1 VPRRDSAQC
10 GWFDL
15 AATARAVLDRF
26 ARRSVGHAI
35 ATVALKAEDA
45 PRVRIRN
52 AGSGLLVADAL
63 LLESQAR
70 WNDGSAVTSVTL
82 DPMDAIVLHRTSG
95 GCP

>member
-1 VPRRDSAQC
+1 VPRRDCAQC

-15 AATARAVLDRF
+15 AATARALLDRF
-26 ARRSVGHAI
+26 ARRSVRAI
-35 ATVALKAEDA
+35 ATVALKAADA

-82 DPMDAIVLHRTSG
+82 DPMDAIVLHRTAG